1 MARRLVAA
9 GVSLVQVNLGN
20 DETWDTH
27 GNAFPHFKNN
37 LFPPTD
43 RAVSALLDDLHS
55 TGELDET
62 LIVMA
67 GEFGRTPQITLLDKH
82 YKLPGRDHWGAV
94 QSVFFA
100 GGGIRGGNVVG
111 KSDAQGAYPG
121 TTGQAREFAATIYQA
136 LGIPATAAWH
146 DTQDRPHHIYRGEP
160 IAGLPNNESKMLRRS
175 IAFRMLLL
183 LLIAGQRDAQ
193 AEINS
198 VTPRSLSTG
207 TDHSSVT
214 NRKRLERLLGGSLRE
229 LLLRSTCT
237 LSPSSRRGQ
246 SFDLT
251 LPDEAP
257 LGPLGLWM
265 ANSGAPPESL
275 VVVVDDLNAVTDNG
289 DNHFIELA
297 QSISS
302 LCAVDGVCDGSQSD
316 FYRLDVTQGQRLA
329 IEIHTQSLP
338 LGDGCRCRIRDAT
351 GDTLHLAD
359 DDTIGPDCRFSYR
372 FAAAGEYTLEVHDNR
387 HAAAGSR
394 YHLRV
399 GDFPILSHCYPLAIR
414 RGERAS
420 LRFVGQDAAEVNGR
434 ELEIPAGFIGDSC
447 AVNVRMDQGKSS
459 AWMSVLASD
468 HAQFSESPVAN
479 KTEPRRHEPLSIP
492 IGISGCLD
500 RPSECDS
507 YPIRGVKGQL
517 IRVSSRTRSLACPT
531 LLQMRLF
538 NAAGSKIAETKV
550 SDADQW
556 SFDVTF
562 PEDGEYRLEVSDLLK
577 RGGADF
583 GYWIEVSPAG
593 SFTIALKADAK
604 VRDQFAIEE
613 QHGACAI
620 DLQIHRF
627 GYDGAIDLSF
637 ADHVTGL
644 DLLNPHLAA
653 QSAEARVYVVADESW
668 KRDSLQVVRLRATAT
683 DDSTLGCVLDSG
695 AFHRLKEPH
704 ILFPASWRDGVIVLG
719 GVPPSDPPF
728 AMEPVAPLEFARP
741 CQEHSVALTLKRISK
756 GFKEGVDL
764 LADGLPVGWSVTAT
778 AEKDT
783 YTATFTQTATV
794 SAEPDQ
800 LSLMSS
806 QSWMVGDASKRSPCP
821 SSGSIRSGSLW
832 KAGTTRCRRQLYRS
846 RGTRPRRKGS
856 TVGRIETLG
865 SSARCQWST
874 DHRGRV
880 RPVADRV

>member
-1 MARRLVAA
+1 
-9 GVSLVQVNLGN
+9 
-20 DETWDTH
+20 
-27 GNAFPHFKNN
+27 
-37 LFPPTD
+37 
-43 RAVSALLDDLHS
+43 
-55 TGELDET
+55 
-62 LIVMA
+62 
-67 GEFGRTPQITLLDKH
+67 
-82 YKLPGRDHWGAV
+82 
-94 QSVFFA
+94 
-100 GGGIRGGNVVG
+100 
-111 KSDAQGAYPG
+111 
-121 TTGQAREFAATIYQA
+121 
-136 LGIPATAAWH
+136 
-146 DTQDRPHHIYRGEP
+146 
-160 IAGLPNNESKMLRRS
+160 
-175 IAFRMLLL
+175 MLLL

-198 VTPRSLSTG
+198 VTPRTCRPG
-207 TDHSSVT
+207 QTT
-214 NRKRLERLLGGSLRE
+214 RLLLTGKD
-229 LLLRSTCT
+229 
-237 LSPSSRRGQ
+237 LSDSGRIVASSASVDVHVESVEPTRAIV
-246 SFDLT
+246 DLT

-257 LGPLGLWM
+257 LGPLGLWI

-275 VVVVDDLNAVTDNG
+275 VVVVDDLNAVADNG
-289 DNHFIELA
+289 DNHSIELA

-329 IEIHTQSLP
+329 IEIHTQSLLSVMDP
-338 LGDGCRCRIRDAT
+338 VVRIRDAT

-447 AVNVRMDQGKSS
+447 AVNVRMDEGKSS

-492 IGISGCLD
+492 IGISGCLG

-800 LSLMSS
+800 LSLH
-806 QSWMVGDASKRSPCP
+806 VFAELDGR
-821 SSGSIRSGSLW
+821 
-832 KAGTTRCRRQLYRS
+832 
-846 RGTRPRRKGS
+846 
-856 TVGRIETLG
+856 GRIETFPLPVQWIDPLRVTLEAPGPLVAGGSCTVRAELAREGRDPQSVVLKLSDLPPGVSGPPTIVAASDQSQIEFELQISPDVKSAANSPLG
-865 SSARCQWST
+865 LSASSKYDENDFTVSSNSVPLQIVQRRSGWKSIPRLSAWMVPIRDSK
-874 DHRGRV
+874 
-880 RPVADRV
+880 